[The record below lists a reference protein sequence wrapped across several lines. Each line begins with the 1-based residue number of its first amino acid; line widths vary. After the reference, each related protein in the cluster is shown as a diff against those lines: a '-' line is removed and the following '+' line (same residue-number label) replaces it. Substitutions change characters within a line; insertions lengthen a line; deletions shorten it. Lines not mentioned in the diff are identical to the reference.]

1 MTPRRATPRRKT
13 AKRAGGPAA
22 THRVTVENV
31 NVPGYTV
38 VVDGAKYRA
47 MRRAM
52 LKLLSREAPGLTQ
65 AEIRQ
70 ALVTRVPKALF
81 PDGGKVAW
89 WANAKRLLRCG
100 GTDPSTA
107 LHPVAVPGNRRGQ
120 FLPPAALCA

>member
-22 THRVTVENV
+22 TDRVTVENV

-89 WANAKRLLRCG
+89 WAKMVQLDLEAKGLLRREK
-100 GTDPSTA
+100 TTP
-107 LHPVAVPGNRRGQ
+107 LRWHRP
-120 FLPPAALCA
+120 